1 MIDQRGG
8 KALLAMAL
16 IVGASLAQAQP
27 ALEKTAAALAP
38 HRPATELVLKGH
50 SGARV
55 PATIAATMAA
65 TPAVFPAAQA
75 AVMPVGRH
83 GSPLKGWVLLLMG
96 GFLIATIS
104 QRRYQALS
112 DV

>member
-16 IVGASLAQAQP
+16 IVAASLAQAQP
-27 ALEKTAAALAP
+27 ALEKTDAGLAP
-38 HRPATELVLKGH
+38 QRPATELVLKGH
-50 SGARV
+50 AVARV
-55 PATIAATMAA
+55 PATIMA
-65 TPAVFPAAQA
+65 TPAIFPTAQA
-75 AVMPVGRH
+75 AVMPVGGH